1 MFKFFRKRKAEKQI
15 AYTLYKKLVEQ
26 ARHPSFY
33 TEFEVEDSI
42 EGRFDMILLH
52 LFLVDD
58 RLEQAGDT
66 YVNLRRTIH
75 EAMVTDLDRSFREIG
90 VGDMSVGK
98 EMKKVGDA
106 WLGRHTVY
114 AKAFADDIENAVL
127 IEALNNNVFGGN
139 NEQSAAELGSYAR
152 KAKHLLMLADTETI
166 TGGNLVF
173 PEPLCK
179 DRMDNTNKKA
189 LT

>member
-1 MFKFFRKRKAEKQI
+1 MFKFFRTRKAEKQV

-33 TEFEVEDSI
+33 TEFSVEDTI

-58 RLEQAGDT
+58 RLEKAGDT
-66 YVNLRRTIH
+66 CIKLRRTIH

-98 EMKKVGDA
+98 EMKKVGNA
-106 WLGRHTVY
+106 WLGRHTAY
-114 AKAFADDIENAVL
+114 AKAFAEEADSAEL
-127 IEALNNNVFGGN
+127 IEALTNNVFGGN
-139 NEQSAAELGSYAR
+139 SGQSAAELASYAR
-152 KAKHLLMLADTETI
+152 TAKQLLRLAETETI
-166 TGGNLVF
+166 TSGNLVF
-173 PEPLCK
+173 PEPSCK
-179 DRMDNTNKKA
+179 DRVDNNNEKTVI
-189 LT
+189 